1 MIGLEGKQISFIS
14 RPGMPRSRKA
24 RRLVEHGCHRALL
37 SLLLFSTS
45 IIHAQQGP
53 QEIRFG
59 VLGLFHP
66 RELVLEQGSGQVISV
81 SGDEHMG
88 TSTLVLNGE
97 PGRRQII
104 FRVQANRVIAG
115 DESATSW
122 TATARNG
129 GSVALRLSVPAKL
142 HRLYWGRITIR
153 AHNGELEAVVGI
165 DRETAVA
172 SIVTAEM
179 EESSP
184 VEALKA
190 QAVAT
195 RSFLAAGARHPDFDF
210 CDSTHCQFLKSPPPS
225 NSRVSNAVQATRGLV
240 IQYRGRPLATL
251 YSSRCGG
258 QTRSLSDVHLD
269 PGDGYPY
276 YSVPCRWCQ
285 QHPFVWRSRIGNS
298 GHAPRSDDETRRIAE
313 ARQWGWSAIP
323 SSDFTATQDGSGW
336 QLEGHSVGHGIGM
349 CQHGAAGMANSG
361 AGFREILD
369 HYYPNTTLVLEP

>member
-1 MIGLEGKQISFIS
+1 MIGLKGKHISCTS
-14 RPGMPRSRKA
+14 CPGMPRRRKA
-24 RRLVEHGCHRALL
+24 RRLVELGCRGALL
-37 SLLLFSTS
+37 SLLLFSSS
-45 IIHAQQGP
+45 IVHAQQRP

-66 RELVLEQGSGQVISV
+66 RELVLEQGGGQVITV
-81 SGDEHMG
+81 AGDERVG
-88 TSTLVLNGE
+88 TSTLLLNGE
-97 PGRRQII
+97 PGHRQII

-115 DESATSW
+115 DKSATCW
-122 TATARNG
+122 TAAARAG
-129 GSVALRLSVPAKL
+129 GSVALRISIPAKI
-142 HRLYWGRITIR
+142 HRQYWGRITIR
-153 AHNGELEAVVGI
+153 AHNGELEAVVSI

-172 SIVTAEM
+172 SIVSAEM
-179 EESSP
+179 DESSP

-210 CDSTHCQFLKSPPPS
+210 CDSTHCQFLKTPPAS
-225 NSRVSNAVQATRGLV
+225 NSRVSFAVQATRGLV
-240 IQYRGRPLATL
+240 IQYRGRPLAAL

-258 QTRSLSDVHLD
+258 HTRSLSDVHLD

-285 QHPFVWRSRIGNS
+285 QHPFVWQSRIGNS
-298 GHAPRSDDETRRIAE
+298 GHAPRSDDETRRIRE

-336 QLEGHSVGHGIGM
+336 QLEGHSLGHGIGM